1 MKSIYLNL
9 TIALRS
15 LFNFKVRSLIAL
27 LGVLLGTFSL
37 IVVSN
42 FSGSFARKTTTEI
55 NKLGE
60 NMLIIK
66 PGIVKHFG
74 QRSKLLSD
82 ASNLTLYDAS
92 AIAEGSRFIK
102 KISPVS
108 SKTFPIRYKEK
119 VISPILIVGARQN
132 YTKTRNHFHQEGRFI
147 TEEDQNELKNIA
159 VIGSKIAEQLF
170 ENKNPLGKYLL
181 IYRVPCLVV
190 GIMEEK
196 GSDISGTDLDN
207 QIFIPLNTF
216 LKKFVNRTYLDTI
229 YVQAV
234 NEASIPFAK
243 SEIEKILRE
252 RHNLTSNKKNDFT
265 VIDLKDVMNLKMQ
278 ITDMITALGRISAAV
293 SFIVG
298 GMGILSIMILIV
310 NERKIEIGIRRAVG
324 SKKKDIIL
332 QFIFESSIISF
343 CGGICG
349 VTSGITA
356 SIIIFAVSSLP
367 FFISAPGLIFSF
379 TASVAIGI
387 LAGIYPSQ
395 KAVAI
400 EPVDIIKS

>member
-1 MKSIYLNL
+1 MKRIYLNL

-27 LGVLLGTFSL
+27 LGVFLGTFSL

-42 FSGSFARKTTTEI
+42 FSGSFSRKTTMEI

-60 NMLIIK
+60 NLLIIK
-66 PGIVKHFG
+66 PGIVTRFDR
-74 QRSKLLSD
+74 RSTLLSD

-92 AIAEGSRFIK
+92 VIAESSIFIK
-102 KISPVS
+102 EISPSS
-108 SKTFPIRYKEK
+108 SKIFPIRYKEK
-119 VISPILIVGARQN
+119 VLPPTLIVGVTSN
-132 YTKTRNHFHQEGRFI
+132 YSKTRHHFHQKGRFI
-147 TEEDQNELKNIA
+147 TESDHINQKNIA
-159 VIGSKIAEQLF
+159 VIGSKIADELF
-170 ENKNPLGKYLL
+170 ENENPVGKYLL

-216 LKKFVNRTYLDTI
+216 LKKFVNKTYLDTI
-229 YVQAV
+229 YAQAV

-243 SEIEKILRE
+243 SEMERILRE
-252 RHNLTSNKKNDFT
+252 QHHLTSNKENDFT
-265 VIDLKDVMNLKMQ
+265 IIDLKDVMELKTQ
-278 ITDMITALGRISAAV
+278 TINMITVLGRTSAAV

-298 GMGILSIMILIV
+298 GIGILSIMILIV

-332 QFIFESSIISF
+332 QFIFESSIISL

-349 VTSGITA
+349 LAFGITV
-356 SIIIFAVSSLP
+356 SIIIFAVSGLP
-367 FFISAPGLIFSF
+367 FFISAIGLIFSF
-379 TASVAIGI
+379 TASVATGI

-400 EPVDIIKS
+400 QPVDIIKS